1 MTSLRILLITTCA
14 LFSFPFQVGADD
26 PKEQAKEK
34 SVADIAESAKK
45 SLAVIVFQGRNGKDQ
60 GLGTGF
66 VVDADGLI
74 ATNLHVIGEARP
86 ISVLLGGKRHEV
98 TAIHASDRKLD
109 LALLRID
116 AKNLTPLPLAD
127 SNTLKPGQAIVV
139 LGHPRGL
146 KYSVVSGVLSGR
158 RDVEGMSMLQLAIP
172 IEPGNSGGP
181 VLDHFGRVHG
191 IVTMKSLVT
200 PNLGFAVPS
209 NALKPLLA
217 KPNTIPM
224 SRWLTIGTLDKSEW
238 QPKMGARWRQRAGRI
253 IADGLGTGFGGRTLC
268 LWQKPLPKMPFEVA
282 VTVKLENESGA
293 AGLIFH
299 ADGGDKHYGFYP
311 SGGRLRLTRFGGPD
325 VLTWKILKE
334 FESDHYHPGLWN
346 TIKVRIENHK
356 FLCYVNDHLEIESTD
371 TDLTEGKVGL
381 AKFRDTIAEFKHF
394 TVAERIAGSK
404 IPNDVVARINK
415 TIDTISFT
423 KPLPAKVIDALV
435 PEGPAGLTV
444 LRERARRL
452 EEQAA
457 QLRKLALAVHQQKT
471 LAELAKT
478 LQGPEEKIDLLAAAL
493 FIARLDNE
501 ELDVSAYQKEVARLA
516 KEVAAALPKNADE
529 SVRLKALNKYLFQER
544 GFHGSRVDY
553 YTRANSYINEVM
565 DDREGLPITLSVLYM
580 ELARHLKVKVVGVA
594 LPGHFIVRHEP
605 ENGEKQFIDVYD
617 GGTFLSQQDA
627 ERILRTFTGK
637 PSKKKAILN
646 PLHLPGAAKKT
657 IIVRMLHNLLN
668 VAQDEQDRDGMLR
681 YLDAIVAVAP
691 DSADERW
698 IRAVFRFQSG
708 QREGALLDVD
718 WLLDNSPP
726 GVDLDRVR
734 ELKRLLAPK

>member
-1 MTSLRILLITTCA
+1 MTSIRFLLIAACA
-14 LFSFPFQVGADD
+14 LFSLPFQAAADD
-26 PKEQAKEK
+26 PKQPAKEK

-66 VVDADGLI
+66 VVAADGLI

-116 AKNLTPLPLAD
+116 AKNLTSLPLAD
-127 SNTLKPGQAIVV
+127 SNALKTGQPIVA

-146 KYSVVSGVLSGR
+146 KYSVVSGVLSGK

-181 VLDHFGRVHG
+181 VLDLHGRVHG

-238 QPKMGARWRQRAGRI
+238 QPRMGARWRQRAGRI

-268 LWQKPLPKMPFEVA
+268 LWQKPLPKTPFEVA

-293 AGLIFH
+293 AGLVFH

-311 SGGRLRLTRFGGPD
+311 SGGRLRLTRFAGPD
-325 VLTWKILKE
+325 VYSWKILKE
-334 FESDHYHPGLWN
+334 FESAHYHPGQWN

-381 AKFRDTIAEFKHF
+381 AKFRDIVAEFKHF
-394 TVAERIAGSK
+394 AVAERIAGNK
-404 IPNDVVARINK
+404 IPDDVVARINK
-415 TIDTISFT
+415 TIEKISFT

-435 PEGPAGLTV
+435 PEGPAGLAM
-444 LRERARRL
+444 LRERARLL

-457 QLRKLALAVHQQKT
+457 QLRKLALAVHQQTT
-471 LAELAKT
+471 LADLAKA

-493 FIARLDNE
+493 LIARLDNE
-501 ELDVSAYQKEVARLA
+501 ELDVPAYQKEVARLA
-516 KEVAAALPKNADE
+516 KEVSTSLPKNADE
-529 SVRLKALNKYLFQER
+529 PARLKALNKYLFQER

-553 YTRANSYINEVM
+553 YTRANSYINEVI

-580 ELARHLKVKVVGVA
+580 ELARHLKVNVVGVA

-605 ENGEKQFIDVYD
+605 AKGEKQLIDVYD
-617 GGTFLSQQDA
+617 GGTFLSEQDA
-627 ERILRTFTGK
+627 EKIVRNFTGK
-637 PSKKKAILN
+637 PLQKKHLTSAGKKA
-646 PLHLPGAAKKT
+646 

-681 YLDAIVAVAP
+681 YLDAILTVAP
-691 DSADERW
+691 DSPDERW

-708 QREGALLDVD
+708 QREGALVDVD
-718 WLLDNSPP
+718 WLLENHPP

>member
-1 MTSLRILLITTCA
+1 MPSLRFVVIITCA
-14 LFSFPFQVGADD
+14 LVSFPFAATADD
-26 PKEQAKEK
+26 SKQPAQDK

-66 VVDADGLI
+66 VVAADGLI

-127 SNTLKPGQAIVV
+127 SNALKTGQAIVA

-146 KYSVVSGVLSGR
+146 KYSVVSGVLSGK
-158 RDVEGMSMLQLAIP
+158 RDMEGMSMLQLAIP

-181 VLDHFGRVHG
+181 VLDLQGRVHG

-224 SRWLTIGTLDKSEW
+224 SRWLTIGTLDQSEW
-238 QPKMGARWRQRAGRI
+238 HTLFGARWRQRAGRI

-268 LWQKPLPKMPFEVA
+268 LWQKPLPKAPFEIA

-293 AGLIFH
+293 AGLVFH

-334 FESDHYHPGLWN
+334 QESAHYHPGQWN

-356 FLCYVNDHLEIESTD
+356 FLCYVNDHLEIESAD
-371 TDLTEGKVGL
+371 TDFTDGKVGL
-381 AKFRDTIAEFKHF
+381 AKFRDTVAEFKQF
-394 TVAERIAGSK
+394 TVAERIPSSK
-404 IPNDVVARINK
+404 VPDDVVARISK
-415 TIDTISFT
+415 TIDKLSFT
-423 KPLPAKVIDALV
+423 KPVPAKVIDALV
-435 PEGPAGLTV
+435 PEGPAGLAM
-444 LRERARRL
+444 LRERARLL
-452 EEQAA
+452 EQQAA

-471 LAELAKT
+471 LVALGRAI
-478 LQGPEEKIDLLAAAL
+478 QGPDAKMDLMKAAL
-493 FIARLDNE
+493 LIARLDNE
-501 ELDVSAYQKEVARLA
+501 ELDVASYQKEVSRLA
-516 KEVAAALPKNADE
+516 GEVAASLPKNANE
-529 SVRLKALNKYLFQER
+529 PAHLKALNKFLFQER
-544 GFHGSRVDY
+544 GFHGSRLDY
-553 YTRANSYINEVM
+553 YTRANSYINEVI

-605 ENGEKQFIDVYD
+605 ARGENQLIDVYD
-617 GGTFLSQQDA
+617 GGTFLSEQDA
-627 ERILRTFTGK
+627 EKIVRNFTGK
-637 PSKKKAILN
+637 PLQKKHLASAGKKA
-646 PLHLPGAAKKT
+646 

-668 VAQDEQDRDGMLR
+668 VAQDEKDLDGMLR
-681 YLDAIVAVAP
+681 YLDAILTVAP
-691 DSADERW
+691 ESSDERW
-698 IRAVFRFQSG
+698 ARAVFRFQSG
-708 QREGALLDVD
+708 QREAALVDVD